1 MKISA
6 MPAGAG
12 GTPGIDLGNINQGST
27 ASAEKL
33 AAAKAIA
40 AGQEPEEKEIKQE
53 ATEESPDVR
62 RIKMRT
68 NYSTNRH
75 DIPAAEEPKE
85 PLELLEPQSPESPK
99 TDEVGQTKPA
109 AESTQYL
116 SPERAAIAKQ
126 RRALQ
131 VKERE
136 LAEREAKMKAPPE
149 GDYISKADLIANP
162 LKVFEAGVT
171 YDKLTEAILQ
181 NQNGITPEIKAL
193 REELK
198 AFKEGVDN
206 TFKSQE
212 AKQEESAL
220 IQMLDEAEALA
231 KEGDDYAMIREENA
245 YDQVLNKIYS
255 TYKKTGRV
263 LDVKQV
269 MQEIENKLFEK
280 NLKLA
285 SIQKVRSKIAPDP
298 VQTPP
303 TSQGKQMKT
312 LTNRDG
318 ASIPLDRRARAIAAM
333 NGTLK
338 R

>member
-1 MKISA
+1 MKVSA

-12 GTPGIDLGNINQGST
+12 GSPGVDLGNVNIGAT
-27 ASAEKL
+27 ASADKL
-33 AAAKAIA
+33 AAAKAVA
-40 AGQEPEEKEIKQE
+40 EGQEPEEKEKEPIE
-53 ATEESPDVR
+53 RASGVR
-62 RIKMRT
+62 RITMKT
-68 NYSTNRH
+68 NYSTNR
-75 DIPAAEEPKE
+75 DDALMSAAVPSEASVEAA
-85 PLELLEPQSPESPK
+85 PQESPK

-136 LAEREAKMKAPPE
+136 LAEREAKMKSPPE

-181 NQNGITPEIKAL
+181 NQSGITPEIRAL
-193 REELK
+193 KEEIRAL
-198 AFKEGVDN
+198 KEGVDN

-212 AKQEESAL
+212 TKQEETAL
-220 IQMLDEAEALA
+220 IRMLDEAEALA

-255 TYKKTGRV
+255 TYKKTGQV

-269 MQEIENKLFEK
+269 MQEVENKLFEK
-280 NLKLA
+280 SLKLA
-285 SIQKVRSKIAPDP
+285 NIQKVRSKIAPEP
-298 VQTPP
+298 VQAQPM
-303 TSQGKQMKT
+303 SQGKQMKT